1 MNTISLK
8 KIREFVSEHPD
19 SKSSLIAWYKM
30 VKKARW
36 RSLAAV
42 RLVYPHADLVGN
54 YTVFNIRGNHYRL
67 IAEINYQYQQ
77 ILIREILTHTDYDKD
92 KWKS

>member
-8 KIREFVSEHPD
+8 RILEFAKRYPD
-19 SKSSLIAWYKM
+19 SKSSLTAWYKITR
-30 VKKARW
+30 KAQW
-36 RSLAAV
+36 RNLAEV
-42 RLVYPHADLVGN
+42 RQVYPHADLVGI

-67 IAEINYQYQQ
+67 IAEINYQFQQ
-77 ILIREILTHTDYDKD
+77 VLIREILTHKEYDED

>member
-8 KIREFVSEHPD
+8 KIRGFVELHPD
-19 SKSSLIAWYKM
+19 SKSSLTAWYKM
-30 VKKARW
+30 AKKARW

-42 RLVYPHADLVGN
+42 RQVYPHADLVGI
-54 YTVFNIRGNHYRL
+54 YTVFNIRGNQYRL
-67 IAEINYQYQQ
+67 IAEINYTFQQ
-77 ILIREILTHTDYDKD
+77 ILIREILTHEEYDKD

>member
-8 KIREFVSEHPD
+8 KIREFVELHPD
-19 SKSSLIAWYKM
+19 SKSSLTAWYKM
-30 VKKARW
+30 AKKARW

-42 RLVYPHADLVGN
+42 REVYPHADLVGK
-54 YTVFNIRGNHYRL
+54 YTIFNIRGNHYRL

-77 ILIREILTHTDYDKD
+77 ILIREILTHEEYDND

>member
-1 MNTISLK
+1 MNTISRK
-8 KIREFVSEHPD
+8 KIREFVRLYPD
-19 SKSSLIAWYKM
+19 SESSLRAWYKIA
-30 VKKARW
+30 KKAQW

-42 RLVYPHADLVGN
+42 RQRYPHADLVGN

-67 IAEINYQYQQ
+67 IAEINYQFQQ
-77 ILIREILTHTDYDKD
+77 ILIREILTHEEYNKD

>member
-1 MNTISLK
+1 MNTLSLK
-8 KIREFVSEHPD
+8 YIREFVKQHPD
-19 SKSSLIAWYKM
+19 SNSSLTAWYKIA
-30 VKKARW
+30 KKARW
-36 RSLAAV
+36 RNLAEV
-42 RLVYPHADLVGN
+42 RRVYRHADSVGI

-77 ILIREILTHTDYDKD
+77 ILIREILTHEEYDKD

>member
-1 MNTISLK
+1 MNTISVK
-8 KIREFVSEHPD
+8 KIREFVDLHPD
-19 SKSSLIAWYKM
+19 SKSSLTAWYKM
-30 VKKARW
+30 AKKARW
-36 RSLAAV
+36 RSLASV

-77 ILIREILTHTDYDKD
+77 ILIREILTHKEYDKD

>member
-8 KIREFVSEHPD
+8 KIREFVKLHPE
-19 SKSSLIAWYKM
+19 SKSSLTAWYKIA
-30 VKKARW
+30 KKAQW
-36 RSLAAV
+36 RSLVAV
-42 RLVYPHADLVGN
+42 RQVYPHADVVGN

-67 IAEINYQYQQ
+67 IAEIDYQFQQ
-77 ILIREILTHTDYDKD
+77 ILIRRILTHEEYNKG

>member
-1 MNTISLK
+1 MNTISLR
-8 KIREFVSEHPD
+8 KIREFVELHPD
-19 SKSSLIAWYKM
+19 SKASLTAWYKT
-30 VKKARW
+30 VKRARW

-42 RLVYPHADLVGN
+42 RLVYPHADSVGN

-67 IAEINYQYQQ
+67 IAEINYRYQQ
-77 ILIREILTHTDYDKD
+77 VLIRAILTHDEYDKD

>member
-8 KIREFVSEHPD
+8 KIREFVKRHPD
-19 SKSSLIAWYKM
+19 SKSSLTAWYKIAR
-30 VKKARW
+30 KAHW
-36 RSLAAV
+36 RNLAGV

-67 IAEINYQYQQ
+67 IAEIDYQFQQ
-77 ILIREILTHTDYDKD
+77 ILIREILTHEEYDKG

>member
-8 KIREFVSEHPD
+8 KIREFVEIHPD
-19 SKSSLIAWYKM
+19 SKSSRTAWYKM
-30 VKKARW
+30 AKKARW
-36 RSLAAV
+36 RSLASV
-42 RLVYPHADLVGN
+42 RLVYPHADLVGK

-77 ILIREILTHTDYDKD
+77 IFIREILTHKAYDKD